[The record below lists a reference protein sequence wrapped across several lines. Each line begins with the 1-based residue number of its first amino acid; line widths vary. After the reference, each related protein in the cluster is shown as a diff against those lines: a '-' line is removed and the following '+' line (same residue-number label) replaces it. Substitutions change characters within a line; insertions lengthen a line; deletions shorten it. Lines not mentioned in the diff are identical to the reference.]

1 MKTLSAKKEEVA
13 RSWYVVDASGQA
25 LGRLAT
31 RIASVLRGKHKP
43 TFTPHVD
50 TGDFVIVINADK
62 VKLTGKKNQDK
73 MYYDHTGW
81 AGGIVER
88 NAEKLRER
96 EPGKMVER
104 AVGGMIPRGNL
115 GRQVLSKLR
124 VYAEAEHPH
133 SAQQPQPLPLEG

>member
-13 RSWYVVDASGQA
+13 RRWYVVDAKDQT

-31 RIASVLRGKHKP
+31 RIASVLRGKHKA

-62 VKLTGKKNQDK
+62 VKLTGKKEEDK

-88 NAEKLRER
+88 NASKLRER
-96 EPGKMVER
+96 EPTKMVER

-124 VYAEAEHPH
+124 VYAAAEHPH
-133 SAQQPQPLPLEG
+133 SAQQPEQLP

>member
-13 RSWYVVDASGQA
+13 RRWYVVDAKDQV

-31 RIASVLRGKHKP
+31 RIAVVLRGKHKP

-62 VKLTGKKNQDK
+62 VKLTGSKEDDK

-88 NAEKLRER
+88 NAAKLRER
-96 EPGKMVER
+96 EPTAMVER
-104 AVGGMIPRGNL
+104 AVGGMIARGNL

-124 VYAEAEHPH
+124 VYAAGEHPH
-133 SAQQPQPLPLEG
+133 TAQKPEPLPQF

>member
-1 MKTLSAKKEEVA
+1 MKTVSAKKEEVA
-13 RSWYVVDASGQA
+13 RRWYVVDAKDQV

-43 TFTPHVD
+43 IYTPHID

-62 VKLTGKKNQDK
+62 VKLTGKKEDEK

-88 NAEKLRER
+88 NASKLRER
-96 EPGKMVER
+96 EPTAMVER

-115 GRQVLSKLR
+115 GRAVLSKLR
-124 VYAEAEHPH
+124 VYASAEHPH
-133 SAQQPQPLPLEG
+133 AAQKPEPLPQL

>member
-13 RSWYVVDASGQA
+13 RRWYVVDAKGLV

-62 VKLTGKKNQDK
+62 VKLTGKKEEEK

-88 NAEKLRER
+88 NAAKVRER
-96 EPGKMVER
+96 EPTAMIER

-115 GRQVLSKLR
+115 GKAVLSKLR
-124 VYAEAEHPH
+124 VYASAEHPH
-133 SAQQPQPLPLEG
+133 AAQKPEPLPL

>member
-13 RSWYVVDASGQA
+13 RSWYIVDAKDQT

-43 TFTPHVD
+43 IFTPHVD
-50 TGDFVIVINADK
+50 TGDFVVVINADK
-62 VKLTGKKNQDK
+62 VKLTGKKEQDK

-96 EPGKMVER
+96 EPTKMVER

-115 GRQVLSKLR
+115 GRQQLSKLR
-124 VYAEAEHPH
+124 VYAAAEHPH
-133 SAQQPQPLPLEG
+133 TAQKPEPLPL